1 MLSRVSR
8 VGLGPYSRPAC
19 ASENHVLL
27 FDLLPFFH
35 LPFSPSSPQPRIFPQ
50 GNHGH
55 LLLQSYILLFY
66 FCLCCEAA
74 SPVAQ
79 LGFELSVQA
88 GLEGLIF
95 PPPPLPP
102 RYQAFRYIQQTQF
115 ILKFVDLSG

>member
-1 MLSRVSR
+1 MYFFFFFFFFFFLKRFFFFSF
-8 VGLGPYSRPAC
+8 GFL
-19 ASENHVLL
+19 VLTFL
-27 FDLLPFFH
+27 
-35 LPFSPSSPQPRIFPQ
+35 
-50 GNHGH
+50 
-55 LLLQSYILLFY
+55 
-66 FCLCCEAA
+66 
-74 SPVAQ
+74 AQ